1 MAGIFKD
8 HGHVKNIQECIH
20 LCCTSKKCDVAMM
33 HKAKCYG
40 VQCFNDTVCETLPA
54 DDQDLDLQIAHVS
67 SKGTG
72 NLGE

>member
-72 NLGE
+72 NLGK